1 VTVEPTVITV
11 TGQAMPLSAASA
23 PVTVITRQEIED
35 SHADNVGDVLRQ
47 VPFLFLTQ
55 SGGQGG
61 LTTVTIRGGKPNF
74 TLVMYDGIPINDISN
89 TLGGSYDFS
98 NMSTGLVEQIEI
110 VRGPLSAVYGSDAV
124 AGVINI
130 IPRRAGARPSVEVG
144 GSFGNLGTRE
154 GMFSASGKFGNLDY
168 ALGGSW
174 LDVGQQVLDDPFRIG
189 TIALNSHLTLGP
201 GKMLRFAIRD
211 QNVRAAGFPINGGG
225 PDFSLLRL
233 PQSVHTNELVAGL
246 GWRQEV
252 NSRWFYTLDFDVF
265 DRVQNSNTPAVWNAI
280 PPTLQSEPSQAGIT
294 NFRRMRVTYANSVLL
309 TPHLTADFGGGWR
322 REVGAST
329 GVVYG
334 SIPDVF
340 DLTRN
345 SGNGNAELT
354 WRSSL
359 LSATAGLR
367 ADKTD
372 GFRTVFS
379 PNAGMNL
386 RLGERGPHLKASW
399 GKGYKLPSFY
409 SLADRLV
416 GNPALK
422 PEDSR
427 SFDVGLESVVA
438 HGYLRPSVTYF
449 HNSYRDL
456 VDFSSQLFRLVN
468 LSAATTQ
475 GVEFSMAIPVNSRL
489 DFNTHASYMSW
500 TLQNDTE
507 PLRDE
512 PHWISGASVNW
523 KPAARL
529 MFHMESQW
537 VGRRYD
543 FSVPLPNVPAVG
555 GYSDT
560 NFSASYTLNRSWTA
574 YARVE
579 NLWNSHFHEFI
590 GFSNP
595 GAQARVGLIY
605 RIR

>member
-1 VTVEPTVITV
+1 
-11 TGQAMPLSAASA
+11 MPLSAASA
-23 PVTVITRQEIED
+23 SVTVVTRRHLEE

-55 SGGQGG
+55 SGGHGG

-98 NMSTGLVEQIEI
+98 AMSTDMIEQIEI
-110 VRGPLSAVYGSDAV
+110 VRGPLSALYGSDAV

-130 IPRRAGARPSVEVG
+130 IPRRAGDKPSLEVG
-144 GSFGNLGTRE
+144 GSFGNLGTLE
-154 GMFSASGKFGNLDY
+154 GMFAAAGKSGNFDY

-174 LDVGQQVLDDPFRIG
+174 LDVGQQVLDDPFRAG
-189 TIALNSHLTLGP
+189 TIALNSHWTLGT
-201 GKMLRFAIRD
+201 GKMLRFVIRD
-211 QNVRAAGFPINGGG
+211 QNTMAAGFPINGGG
-225 PDFSLLRL
+225 PDFSLLRV
-233 PQSVHTNELVAGL
+233 PQSVHTNELVTGL
-246 GWRQEV
+246 SWRQEV
-252 NSRWFYTLDFDVF
+252 NSRWSYSIDFDLF
-265 DRVQNSNTPAVWNAI
+265 DRVQNSNAPPVLNAI
-280 PPTLQSEPSQAGIT
+280 PPTLLSEPSQAGIT
-294 NFRRMRVTYANSVLL
+294 NFRRTRMSYANSVRLL
-309 TPHLTADFGGGWR
+309 PHLTADIHGGWHQ
-322 REVGAST
+322 EVGRST
-329 GVVYG
+329 GLING
-334 SIPDVF
+334 NIPDVF
-340 DLTRN
+340 NLTRN
-345 SGNGNAELT
+345 SGDGSAELT
-354 WRSSL
+354 WFSSM

-367 ADKTD
+367 ADKTN

-386 RLGERGPHLKASW
+386 RLGEHGPRLKASW

-422 PEDSR
+422 PEYSR
-427 SFDVGLESVVA
+427 SSDVGLEGDVA
-438 HGYLRPSVTYF
+438 HGHLRPSITYF

-456 VDFSSQLFRLVN
+456 VDFSSKLFKLVN
-468 LSAATTQ
+468 LNNVTTQ
-475 GVEFSMAIPVNSRL
+475 GVEFSTAMPVTSHF
-489 DFNTHASYMSW
+489 DFTTHASYMSW
-500 TLQNDTE
+500 TLQSATE

-512 PHWISGASVNW
+512 PHWISGAGLNW
-523 KPAARL
+523 KPTPRIML
-529 MFHMESQW
+529 HMESQW

-560 NFSASYTLNRSWTA
+560 NFSGSYSFNQTLTA
-574 YARVE
+574 FARVE

-590 GFSNP
+590 GFPNP
-595 GAQARVGLIY
+595 GAQARVGLTY